1 MLLRA
6 NVRYAGASLRRAHMP
21 AAQIKGE
28 TSMSKIIAAA
38 LAGLV
43 FMLAAAPFA
52 AEPGADRAPLKG
64 ETVERF
70 IATMPEVEAFG
81 DALEASG
88 RLEALKLETQPR
100 LGEPF
105 APFSN
110 TVEAL
115 AANHPDEHARL
126 DAIVRPHGFTAASWG
141 ETGDRVVVA
150 YLAEKMA
157 QEDPEAMAQMT
168 AMDRSMFDQLP
179 PEMKAQIEA
188 AFAMMET
195 VRDADPADRAAVR
208 PYLEALEDK
217 LQ

>member
-1 MLLRA
+1 
-6 NVRYAGASLRRAHMP
+6 MP
-21 AAQIKGE
+21 
-28 TSMSKIIAAA
+28 KIIAAA
-38 LAGLV
+38 LAGLAAL
-43 FMLAAAPFA
+43 FAAAAFAAAPDVA
-52 AEPGADRAPLKG
+52 RAPLKG
-64 ETVERF
+64 EAVERF
-70 IATMPEVEAFG
+70 IATMAEVEAFG

-88 RLEALKLETQPR
+88 RLEALKLQTQPR

-126 DAIVRPHGFTAASWG
+126 AGIVRPHGFTPASWG
-141 ETGDRVVVA
+141 ETGDRIILA

-157 QEDPEAMAQMT
+157 QEDPEAMAQMA
-168 AMDRSMFDQLP
+168 AMDRSMLDQLP
-179 PEMKAQIEA
+179 PEMKTQMEA
-188 AFAMMET
+188 VFAMMET

-208 PYLEALEDK
+208 PYLGALDDQ